1 MASTSP
7 QEAARPRIVNGILGF
22 VTLIGV
28 LGLFV
33 VVCVNLLT
41 AVGHAALL
49 PDPRADVFSFE
60 RPFTFVSLRS
70 AHQSLTLFESTNANL
85 SPNSGE

>member
-1 MASTSP
+1 MASRSP

-41 AVGHAALL
+41 AVGGVWCLCF
-49 PDPRADVFSFE
+49 DPRADAFSLSVHS
-60 RPFTFVSLRS
+60 TLIALTS
-70 AHQSLTLFESTNANL
+70 AHQSLSLLKSNER
-85 SPNSGE
+85 

>member
-7 QEAARPRIVNGILGF
+7 QEAARPRIVNEILGF

-41 AVGHAALL
+41 AVGGVWCVY
-49 PDPRADVFSFE
+49 PDPRAEAFPLSVH
-60 RPFTFVSLRS
+60 FTLIAFTS
-70 AHQSLTLFESTNANL
+70 AHQSLSLFEVN
-85 SPNSGE
+85 ER